1 MNIWIGAAG
10 VCINSEGKLLM
21 VLQGKP
27 HEDKKWSVP
36 AGGLEAGETIEEC
49 CIREIAEETGYTAEV
64 GEKIYVKEQVG
75 DEFDRVEVHYF
86 LATIIGG
93 EMKIQDPDGLIHDIA
108 WKTREDL
115 ESLDLGFPEDRKFL
129 LNCLETYQPL
139 GATD

>member
-1 MNIWIGAAG
+1 
-10 VCINSEGKLLM
+10 M

-49 CIREIAEETGYTAEV
+49 CIREMAEETGYSAEV